1 LSYLKNCEVHVI
13 FISYLSIVLLSVFCR
28 IYNNWKHA
36 TESYEKTWAALFS
49 NFLSFMATPFS
60 KLFLANFLFCHAKFK
75 ELGCASVD
83 KVILPPWAR
92 NNAYPSS
99 SLNKESQECMSIIR
113 ARYAGVLRNRV
124 AQLPGQTTRSV
135 YGKRSRDT
143 NLDCVLCIRRL
154 ILARYTIYTIYF
166 R

>member
-1 LSYLKNCEVHVI
+1 MLFLSHIYLLYY
-13 FISYLSIVLLSVFCR
+13 YLYFVVYIIIENMQQSHTR
-28 IYNNWKHA
+28 RH
-36 TESYEKTWAALFS
+36 EPPLFS

-113 ARYAGVLRNRV
+113 VRYAGVLRNRV
-124 AQLPGQTTRSV
+124 AQLPGQTTRPV